1 MKRPLKLAL
10 GAVLAVL
17 LALGAA
23 AQALGLY
30 WNTSASI
37 PRGLYRATSE
47 PVRVGSYVLL
57 CLPTGGVFQD
67 AYRRGYLGVGVCPG
81 GAGYVMKR
89 VMAAHGDHV
98 ELRADGVHV
107 NGQPL
112 PESAPVR
119 FDGAGRPMPHPQATS
134 ATLAID
140 QVLLMSDRFALSF
153 DARYFGP
160 TSRRQIKTVIR
171 PVFTF

>member
-1 MKRPLKLAL
+1 MRRWHKFALA
-10 GAVLAVL
+10 GVVAAP

-23 AQALGLY
+23 AKALGLY
-30 WNTSASI
+30 WNTSPSI
-37 PRGLYRATSE
+37 PLGLYRATSE
-47 PVRVGSYVLL
+47 LVRVGSYVLL
-57 CLPTGGVFQD
+57 CLPQGGVFEQ

-98 ELRADGVHV
+98 ELDDDGVRV

-112 PESAPVR
+112 PDSAPVR
-119 FDGAGRPMPHPQATS
+119 FDGAGRLMPHLQATS
-134 ATLAID
+134 ATLAPD

-171 PVFTF
+171 PVFTY

>member
-1 MKRPLKLAL
+1 MKRWLKIAL
-10 GAVLAVL
+10 GAGVAAP

-23 AQALGLY
+23 AKVLGLY

-37 PRGLYRATSE
+37 PLGLYRATSE

-57 CLPTGGVFQD
+57 CLPEGGVFQE

-98 ELRADGVHV
+98 ELGDDGVRV

-112 PESAPVR
+112 PDSAPVR
-119 FDGAGRPMPHPQATS
+119 FDGAGRPMPHLKTTS
-134 ATLAID
+134 AALAPD

-153 DARYFGP
+153 DARYFGL

-171 PVFTF
+171 PVFTY

>member
-1 MKRPLKLAL
+1 MKRWLKPVLAGAVAAPLAL
-10 GAVLAVL
+10 GTAAKL
-17 LALGAA
+17 LD
-23 AQALGLY
+23 LY
-30 WNTSASI
+30 WNTSPSI
-37 PRGLYRATSE
+37 PLGLYRATSE
-47 PVRVGSYVLL
+47 PVRVGSFVLL
-57 CLPTGGVFQD
+57 CLPQGGVFQE
-67 AYRRGYLGVGVCPG
+67 AYRRGYLGLGVCPG

-98 ELRADGVHV
+98 ELDDDGVRV

-112 PESAPVR
+112 PDSAPVR
-119 FDGAGRPMPHPQATS
+119 FDGAGRPMPHLETTS
-134 ATLAID
+134 ATLAPD

-171 PVFTF
+171 PVFTY